1 MDTKSFV
8 KILRKVI
15 REEVGA
21 AIKKALNETPVTDKQ
36 VINNGMNLHELV
48 DSPKPAK
55 RQFVKNSML
64 NDILNDTAHTA
75 DFSTMDE
82 GSQYRPDFSDMG
94 SMRPSNPVQ
103 SMTGINGES
112 VDTSKP
118 EMKAIGAAL
127 TRDYSSLMKAMDK
140 KKGIR

>member
-15 REEVGA
+15 REEVGN
-21 AIKKALNETPVTDKQ
+21 AIKQALNETPVTDKQ

-48 DSPKPAK
+48 DTPKPVKK
-55 RQFVKNSML
+55 RFVKNSML
-64 NDILNDTAHTA
+64 NDILNETAIES
-75 DFSTMDE
+75 DFRGMHE
-82 GSQYRPDFSDMG
+82 EPNFSDMG
-94 SMRPSNPVQ
+94 SMRPSNVME
-103 SMTGINGES
+103 SMTGINGEA

-118 EMKAIGAAL
+118 EIKAVGKAL

-140 KKGIR
+140 KRGIS

>member
-15 REEVGA
+15 REEVGN
-21 AIKKALNETPVTDKQ
+21 AIKQALNETPVTDKQ

-48 DSPKPAK
+48 DTPKPAK
-55 RQFVKNSML
+55 RKFAKNSML
-64 NDILNDTAHTA
+64 NDILNDTATDS
-75 DFSTMDE
+75 DFRGMHDGPEPSL
-82 GSQYRPDFSDMG
+82 
-94 SMRPSNPVQ
+94 MRPSNVME

-118 EMKAIGAAL
+118 EIKAVGKAL

-140 KKGIR
+140 KRGIS